1 MQILGCY
8 PGPTELESGGVVT
21 GAVVIS
27 PEDSDSHRSMNGITI
42 KVEESRSLSELRA
55 GGRVSRRP
63 LSLVWAILEGQMGRI

>member
-8 PGPTELESGGVVT
+8 PSPTELESEGGVT
-21 GAVVIS
+21 GAVIIS
-27 PEDSDSHRSMNGITI
+27 PEDSDTHRSMKGVTI

-55 GGRVSRRP
+55 RGRVSRRP